1 MSKFRW
7 HLAALFAAVAAM
19 VLGIVVVPA
28 ASGAGGVSA
37 TFSKGSDWG
46 TGFEGKYTITNNSA
60 AALTSW
66 TVEFTLPANHKV
78 TSLWD
83 GSYTANGQTVT
94 VKNTWNGSIGAGGSV
109 SFGFNGS
116 YTGTFGAP
124 TNCKLNGGSCESG
137 GTNPTTTRS
146 SWNGCSATGRKRGE

>member
-7 HLAALFAAVAAM
+7 HLAALFAAVAAL
-19 VLGIVVVPA
+19 VLGLAIVPA

-46 TGFEGKYTITNNSA
+46 TGFEGKYTITNNST

-66 TVEFTLPANHKV
+66 TVEFTMPANHRV

-83 GSYTANGQTVT
+83 GSYTTSGQTVT
-94 VKNTWNGSIGAGGSV
+94 VKNTWNGSIGVGGAGR
-109 SFGFNGS
+109 FGFDGS
-116 YTGTFGAP
+116 P
-124 TNCKLNGGSCESG
+124 SG
-137 GTNPTTTRS
+137 R
-146 SWNGCSATGRKRGE
+146 